1 MTAFDLTKKTVSY
14 KNKVSSTGQKI
25 TFLGGAD
32 ASTIIKMSKLENRI
46 NNQEKKLDK
55 ILELLQD
62 GNNLLN
68 TDK

>member
-1 MTAFDLTKKTVSY
+1 MTTFNLTKKTVSY
-14 KNKVSSTGQKI
+14 KNKISSTGQKI
-25 TFLGGAD
+25 TFLGGGD
-32 ASTIIKMSKLENRI
+32 INTTIKISKLENRI

>member
-1 MTAFDLTKKTVSY
+1 MTTFDLTKKTVSY

-25 TFLGGAD
+25 TFLGGGD
-32 ASTIIKMSKLENRI
+32 INTTIKISKLENRI

-55 ILELLQD
+55 ILELLLD